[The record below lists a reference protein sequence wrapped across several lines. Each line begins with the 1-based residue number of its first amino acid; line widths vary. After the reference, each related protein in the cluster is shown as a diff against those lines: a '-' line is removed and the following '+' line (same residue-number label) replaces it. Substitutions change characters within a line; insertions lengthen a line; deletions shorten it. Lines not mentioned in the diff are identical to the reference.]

1 MAAIKPDIKL
11 QPIRQCQNN
20 GCLAN
25 GMCSYK
31 LYDADVSPALISK
44 VTGISRSQVS
54 SICRGIEPRS
64 AIHITDGK
72 QIH

>member
-1 MAAIKPDIKL
+1 MAAIKL
-11 QPIRQCQNN
+11 QPIRRCQGN

-44 VTGISRSQVS
+44 
-54 SICRGIEPRS
+54 
-64 AIHITDGK
+64 ITDAVMEHAYFHGRRSPNNLHRDRVITFE
-72 QIH
+72 QIAE

>member
-11 QPIRQCQNN
+11 QPIRRCQNN

-31 LYDADVSPALISK
+31 HCMMPM
-44 VTGISRSQVS
+44 SRLHWSL
-54 SICRGIEPRS
+54 RS
-64 AIHITDGK
+64 LMPSWSWLSNGRIGH
-72 QIH
+72 